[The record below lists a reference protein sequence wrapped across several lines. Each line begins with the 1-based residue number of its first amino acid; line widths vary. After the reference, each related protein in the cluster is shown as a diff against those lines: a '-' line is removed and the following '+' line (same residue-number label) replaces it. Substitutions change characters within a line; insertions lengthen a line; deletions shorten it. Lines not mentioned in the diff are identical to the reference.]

1 MDKSFMRE
9 FYRIF
14 YTDSFPSTVKESE
27 AYLVKREN
35 RYKREI
41 ELLEILEGID
51 SEAHKKFDEYLDAC
65 AEEVEIF
72 LEEIYLLGA
81 SDREK
86 MLKQ

>member
-14 YTDSFPSTVKESE
+14 YADSFPNTVKELE

-35 RYKREI
+35 RYKSET
-41 ELLEILEGID
+41 ELLEILGGID
-51 SEAHKKFDEYLDAC
+51 SEAHKRFNEYLDAC
-65 AEEVEIF
+65 AEEVEIL

>member
-14 YTDSFPSTVKESE
+14 YADSISNTVKELE

-35 RYKREI
+35 RYKRET
-41 ELLEILEGID
+41 ELLEILGGID
-51 SEAHKKFDEYLDAC
+51 SEVHKRFNEYLDAC
-65 AEEVEIF
+65 AEEVEIL

-81 SDREK
+81 RDREK